1 MKNKYPE
8 IMKKRGT
15 DVFVIRVKK
24 TDTYL
29 YITKGP
35 LYDALISWLVNPV
48 VAVCNNTIWKQ
59 RTVRN
64 MEIVFDRVVVMVCF
78 FVSLF
83 LFV

>member
-64 MEIVFDRVVVMVCF
+64 MEIAFDRVVVMVCF